1 MKNPNN
7 MQILTQFNSLV
18 IFDNTNVV
26 TFPKTEN
33 LNVLVTGQLT
43 GSHFETHAF
52 RNIEAYI

>member
-1 MKNPNN
+1 MIFKYLLNL
-7 MQILTQFNSLV
+7 IVLV
-18 IFDNTNVV
+18 IFDNTNIV

-33 LNVLVTGQLT
+33 LKVLVTGQLT